1 MIALLT
7 GVVCL
12 LVIQLFI
19 ASRFVRCPANKVLV
33 IQGNVGPGK
42 VMKCIHG
49 GMAIVWPLIQEHH
62 FLDLTPLTITV
73 SIKGAL
79 SKDEH
84 QVDVAATF
92 IVAIDNK
99 PEIISVAAVRLLRLG
114 LCEIQ
119 MLAEQIISGQFRL
132 AIGSL
137 TIQEMVRNRERF
149 LDVSRNSVQPELQKI
164 GLALINLNVTEIT
177 DERSK

>member
-1 MIALLT
+1 
-7 GVVCL
+7 
-12 LVIQLFI
+12 
-19 ASRFVRCPANKVLV
+19 
-33 IQGNVGPGK
+33 
-42 VMKCIHG
+42 
-49 GMAIVWPLIQEHH
+49 
-62 FLDLTPLTITV
+62 
-73 SIKGAL
+73 
-79 SKDEH
+79 
-84 QVDVAATF
+84 
-92 IVAIDNK
+92 
-99 PEIISVAAVRLLRLG
+99 
-114 LCEIQ
+114 